1 MTRLLQRLGG
11 WCATH
16 PVLVIGGWVV
26 AAAVTAAL
34 AATVGGA
41 YAQGSTLPGTE
52 VQAAQSRLSA
62 RFPAAADTSD
72 DVLLHG
78 SSPGVVAAAVPRVR
92 AGVVGLPHVVASS
105 VAVAARSAD
114 GRTLLVHVRYDVP
127 RFTLHTRDLRVL
139 QAVARSG
146 GVTGY
151 VTGELFYELNLPGN
165 SLAEKVGVG
174 LAVLVLLIAF
184 GSAVATLMPVA
195 SAALAIVT
203 GLSLVKLLALVYAVN
218 DTAPS

>member
-62 RFPAAADTSD
+62 RFPAAADTSA

-127 RFTLHTRDLRVL
+127 RFTLHTRDLRAL

-146 GVTGY
+146 GVTKRCKFSRGY
-151 VTGELFYELNLPGN
+151 F
-165 SLAEKVGVG
+165 
-174 LAVLVLLIAF
+174 AVRNGACPHNCARPSFILINPTPQMRDVCSKKF
-184 GSAVATLMPVA
+184 SP
-195 SAALAIVT
+195 
-203 GLSLVKLLALVYAVN
+203 
-218 DTAPS
+218 